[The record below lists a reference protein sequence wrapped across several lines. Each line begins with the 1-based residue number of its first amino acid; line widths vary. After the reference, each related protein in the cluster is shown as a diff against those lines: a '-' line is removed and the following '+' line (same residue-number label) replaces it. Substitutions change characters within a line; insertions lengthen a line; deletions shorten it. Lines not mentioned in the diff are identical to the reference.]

1 MKLTTLKTDILATA
15 DLSGE
20 GGGSYMS
27 TPHLDHVEDEEQT
40 RVERLIPFLPTFL
53 PVLLIC
59 AGSPA
64 AETAPPSAA
73 KGTAATEQKNN
84 FDWQSNSAN
93 TNSTRKVANI

>member
-1 MKLTTLKTDILATA
+1 
-15 DLSGE
+15 
-20 GGGSYMS
+20 MS
-27 TPHLDHVEDEEQT
+27 TQHLDHVYDEEQT

-64 AETAPPSAA
+64 AETAPPAA
-73 KGTAATEQKNN
+73 AGGTAATEQKNN